1 MQIINQSNGL
11 ESKPQNQESID
22 FSSEKFDRAF
32 QLWSKYE
39 DIAMHFNELIIKLRV
54 QALGGLTIS
63 GTVAT
68 AIFKEQN
75 DSNLLRLLVPFF
87 LAGWIAIYFLD
98 MHYYNRLLSGAAD
111 AIVELEKLLENIK
124 LSNKITEEI
133 RKSENGRTL
142 FYSIVSIAL
151 VIISI
156 YFWFDISFLSLF
168 LTIVAVLVI
177 INFDDLTKLII
188 KKSNFLRLSTHLS
201 DKPKFIKLVEDVK
214 DEKCS

>member
-1 MQIINQSNGL
+1 MQTLDFNKSSGL
-11 ESKPQNQESID
+11 ESKSQNQEPID

-63 GTVAT
+63 GTLAT
-68 AIFKEQN
+68 AIFKTEN
-75 DSNLLRLLVPFF
+75 NFNSLKLLIPFF

-111 AIVELEKLLENIK
+111 AIVELEEQFESIK
-124 LSNKITEEI
+124 LSKKITEEI
-133 RKSENGRTL
+133 RKSQNGRTL

-156 YFWFDISFLSLF
+156 YLWVDDISFLLSHLTSILNICAF
-168 LTIVAVLVI
+168 LQ
-177 INFDDLTKLII
+177 
-188 KKSNFLRLSTHLS
+188 R
-201 DKPKFIKLVEDVK
+201 
-214 DEKCS
+214 

>member
-1 MQIINQSNGL
+1 MQTINQSNDL
-11 ESKPQNQESID
+11 QSKPQSQIQEPID

-63 GTVAT
+63 GTLAT
-68 AIFKEQN
+68 AIFKGEN
-75 DSNLLRLLVPFF
+75 DSNSLKLLVPFF

-111 AIVELEKLLENIK
+111 AIVELEEQLERIK
-124 LSNKITEEI
+124 LSKKITEEI
-133 RKSENGRTL
+133 IKSENGRTL

-156 YFWFDISFLSLF
+156 YFWFGISFLSLLLGIF
-168 LTIVAVLVI
+168 SVLAI
-177 INFDDLTKLII
+177 INLDDLTKLIV
-188 KKSNFLRLSTHLS
+188 KVGSFCKVSRYLPKQSN
-201 DKPKFIKLVEDVK
+201 
-214 DEKCS
+214 